1 MKYTLYAYF
10 NGVIKELNSFE
21 KLNEIFKNIDKYNNS
36 DEMAFSLGFGA
47 NTIFYIKDSNN
58 NCFNL
63 YFKNERSNL
72 INFFIEY
79 YGKNKLREELDN
91 YMFYLNNL
99 SNEELSKRY
108 RIHYYNQYS
117 RVLKLSNLATK

>member
-10 NGVIKELNSFE
+10 NGAIKELSSFE

-36 DEMAFSLGFGA
+36 SEMAFSLGFGP

-58 NCFNL
+58 NSFNL

-99 SNEELSKRY
+99 SNEELCKRY

-117 RVLKLSNLATK
+117 RVLNLNNLATK